1 MLAVL
6 PDPPAAQS
14 FFFFFEQFV
23 PQSPL
28 LSFSVPEQLNVR
40 SACRGTARSLS
51 SLGSSLVLILLA
63 GRSPRRRSLHPQT
76 AVAQNGR
83 NPNCSQELALLHN
96 NQVTCVEQRSQCP
109 LTQDQKTPQHKAQQE
124 MLATDTCT

>member
-23 PQSPL
+23 PVS
-28 LSFSVPEQLNVR
+28 
-40 SACRGTARSLS
+40 TA
-51 SLGSSLVLILLA
+51 LILCPRTTQCTFCLSRYGTQFVIARELA
-63 GRSPRRRSLHPQT
+63 GPHPSGWAFSRRRSLHPQT

-96 NQVTCVEQRSQCP
+96 NQVTCVEERSQCP

>member
-14 FFFFFEQFV
+14 FSFFFEQFV

-63 GRSPRRRSLHPQT
+63 GRSPAVGLFIPRRLWPKT
-76 AVAQNGR
+76 AAIQIAHKNLRCSTTIKSHVSSNGV
-83 NPNCSQELALLHN
+83 SVH
-96 NQVTCVEQRSQCP
+96 
-109 LTQDQKTPQHKAQQE
+109 
-124 MLATDTCT
+124 